1 MTAPVRTTGAE
12 NVFWDLSVLYKSMD
26 DPAIDQDY
34 AKINEMADA
43 FVASY
48 KGNLNTLVAEEL
60 AQAYREL
67 EAIYDL
73 NSKAGNFAQ
82 LNFTTFSTDP
92 KWGAFMQ
99 KINERY
105 SAMSQ
110 KIVFFELELNAL
122 DNDKAQ
128 ELMSAPDMALYRYH
142 METARANKPYQLSE
156 AEEKILIEKATTG
169 VDAWNR
175 LFSQIMASLSL
186 DFDGVPTPMPR
197 VLSKMTDADRTVR
210 QKAADAITAALASKK
225 MELTYIFNVLLADKA
240 SNDKLRGYPSWITSR
255 NLSNKAKDEVV
266 DALINTV
273 TSRYDLVAR
282 HYRIKKA
289 LLGLDEL
296 TDIDRYAPLK
306 LGESDRFYTWEEAR
320 DICLNAFKSFSPR
333 MGMVASRFFEENW
346 IHAPAMEGKRG
357 GAYASYGTHAT
368 HPWVFVNFT
377 GTASDVKTLAHELG
391 HGVHMYLARENQTLF
406 SMYTPLT
413 TAEMASTFAEIVVFS
428 DLMQKETNKAA
439 QLTMLM
445 EKIDA
450 NFATIYRQI
459 SMNRFE
465 DAMHTARRTEGELST
480 ERLSELWYQTQQA
493 MFGDSVTLRDDYKL
507 WWSYIPHFLHTPG
520 YVYAYAFGEL
530 LVMALYSV
538 YKKEGSSFVPRYEQ
552 LLSDGDSD
560 YPEALLSKVGVNLA
574 DADFWAQGLK
584 VLEAYVDQEEALAR
598 ELYGEKFG

>member
-1 MTAPVRTTGAE
+1 MSAPSRTTGAE
-12 NVFWDLSVLYKSMD
+12 NVFWDLSVLYEAMD
-26 DPAIDQDY
+26 DPSLDHDAEASNQLV
-34 AKINEMADA
+34 DA
-43 FVASY
+43 FVATY
-48 KGNLNTLVAEEL
+48 KGKISTLVAEEL

-73 NSKAGNFAQ
+73 NSKAMNFAQ
-82 LNFTTFSTDP
+82 LNFTTASTDP

-105 SAMSQ
+105 SVMSQ

-122 DNDKAQ
+122 DQDVAQ
-128 ELMSAPDMALYRYH
+128 DLMSAPDMALYRYH

-156 AEEKILIEKATTG
+156 AEEKILIEKSTTG

-175 LFSQIMASLSL
+175 LFDQIMAALVL

-197 VLSKMTDADRTVR
+197 VLAKMTDVDRTVR
-210 QKAADAITAALASKK
+210 QKAADAITAALKSKT

-255 NLSNKAKDEVV
+255 NLSNKAQDAVV
-266 DALINTV
+266 EALINTV
-273 TSRYDLVAR
+273 TSRYELVAR
-282 HYRIKKA
+282 HYRIKKI

-320 DICLNAFKSFSPR
+320 HICLNAFRSFSPR

-346 IHAPAMEGKRG
+346 IHAPAITGKRG
-357 GAYASYGTHAT
+357 GAYASYGTYAT
-368 HPWVFVNFT
+368 HPFVFVNFT
-377 GTASDVKTLAHELG
+377 GTAGDVKTLAHELG
-391 HGVHMYLARENQTLF
+391 HGVHMYLARESQTLF

-428 DLMQKETNKAA
+428 DLMQKESNKAA

-480 ERLSELWYQTQQA
+480 ERFSELWHQTQQA
-493 MFGDSVTLRDDYKL
+493 MFGDSVTLREDYKL

-538 YKKEGSSFVPRYEQ
+538 YKKEGASFVPRYEQ

-560 YPEALLSKVGVNLA
+560 YPEALLAKVGVNLA
-574 DADFWAQGLK
+574 DANFWAQGLN
-584 VLEAYVDQEEALAR
+584 VLESYVDQEEALAR
-598 ELYGEKFG
+598 ELYLEKF